1 MGNQYVYLTVHGIPR
16 HILTVDK
23 CVALDAPPKC
33 LGQAHQNMKTI
44 EPEMTSGQFMEG
56 LRIPQK

>member
-1 MGNQYVYLTVHGIPR
+1 MM
-16 HILTVDK
+16 
-23 CVALDAPPKC
+23 PPTQQVF
-33 LGQAHQNMKTI
+33 GQAQQNMKTI